1 MADATRTTIQQLAG
15 GSKWHCPD
23 VACRYVDSADLA
35 LDGPTKVVV
44 WDEQRRRL
52 RVVDADEE
60 MVRLSEVCNVCRH
73 AKGWSVPWSS
83 RTATGDDS

>member
-1 MADATRTTIQQLAG
+1 MSERSQTEIRQLAG

-35 LDGPTKVVV
+35 LDGPSKVVV
-44 WDEQRRRL
+44 WNDQQQRL
-52 RVVDADEE
+52 RVAGPDGEV
-60 MVRLSEVCNVCRH
+60 VRLSKVCNVCRQE
-73 AKGWSVPWSS
+73 KGWSVPWSI